1 MTDTGVL
8 AAKIEMLHSDIVDM
22 KDAIAQL
29 SQAITKLAIVEERQA
44 QTAEALERAFKLIG
58 KLEDRMSDLEKA
70 QPKTKETSAWVDRFI
85 LWAVM
90 GVMGFVGAKIGLL

>member
-22 KDAIAQL
+22 KEAIAQL

-58 KLEDRMSDLEKA
+58 KLEDRMSELEKT
-70 QPKTKETSAWVDRFI
+70 QPKQKDTSAWVDRFI

-90 GVMGFVGAKIGLL
+90 GVLGFIGAKMGML

>member
-58 KLEDRMSDLEKA
+58 KLEDRMSDLEKV
-70 QPKTKETSAWVDRFI
+70 QPKAKETSAWVDRFI

>member
-70 QPKTKETSAWVDRFI
+70 QPKQKETSAWVDRFI

>member
-29 SQAITKLAIVEERQA
+29 SQAITKLAIVEERQT

-70 QPKTKETSAWVDRFI
+70 QPKQKETSAWVDRFI

>member
-58 KLEDRMSDLEKA
+58 KIEDRMSELEKA
-70 QPKTKETSAWVDRFI
+70 QPKAKETSAWVDRFI
-85 LWAVM
+85 LWSVM
-90 GVMGFVGAKIGLL
+90 GVMGFIGAKIGLL

>member
-22 KDAIAQL
+22 KEAIAKL
-29 SQAITKLAIVEERQA
+29 SNAITKLAIVEERQA

-58 KLEDRMSDLEKA
+58 KLEDRMSELEKV
-70 QPKTKETSAWVDRFI
+70 QPKQKETSAWVDRFI
-85 LWAVM
+85 LWTVM
-90 GVMGFVGAKIGLL
+90 GVLGFIGAKMGML

>member
-22 KDAIAQL
+22 KEAIAQL

-44 QTAEALERAFKLIG
+44 QTTEALERAFKLIS
-58 KLEDRMSDLEKA
+58 KLEDRMTEMEKA
-70 QPKTKETSAWVDRFI
+70 QPKQKETSAWVDRFI

-90 GVMGFVGAKIGLL
+90 GVLGFIGAKMGML